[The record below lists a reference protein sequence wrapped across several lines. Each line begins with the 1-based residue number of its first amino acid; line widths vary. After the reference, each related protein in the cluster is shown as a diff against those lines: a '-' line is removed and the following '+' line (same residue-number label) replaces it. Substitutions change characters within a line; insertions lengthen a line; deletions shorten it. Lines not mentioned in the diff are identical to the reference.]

1 MVLLIQMGVQAVASN
16 KIYINETI
24 ACLMLMSAGVQALLG
39 HKSMALLDTLRLIL
53 WLAFCATS
61 NQ

>member
-39 HKSMALLDTLRLIL
+39 HKSMAEMVH
-53 WLAFCATS
+53 
-61 NQ
+61 